1 MKNSAPMPR
10 RPLCQ
15 FISAVHAAC
24 IMSSET
30 QKARPTGKST
40 EGMLESEAKFSF
52 AMLPLL
58 EPRVR
63 ETLVCTEKTAKRHKW
78 GEKQKARPKGVH
90 AQ

>member
-1 MKNSAPMPR
+1 MKNLAPMPR

-30 QKARPTGKST
+30 QKATGKSS

-52 AMLPLL
+52 AML
-58 EPRVR
+58 EPR
-63 ETLVCTEKTAKRHKW
+63 
-78 GEKQKARPKGVH
+78 G
-90 AQ
+90 

>member
-58 EPRVR
+58 EPRVMRLGR
-63 ETLVCTEKTAKRHKW
+63 ERSSTFVFVFVFADQT
-78 GEKQKARPKGVH
+78 RP
-90 AQ
+90 

>member
-30 QKARPTGKST
+30 QKATGKSS
-40 EGMLESEAKFSF
+40 EGMLGIPRERSEI
-52 AMLPLL
+52 LICD
-58 EPRVR
+58 VG
-63 ETLVCTEKTAKRHKW
+63 T
-78 GEKQKARPKGVH
+78 
-90 AQ
+90 

>member
-52 AMLPLL
+52 AML
-58 EPRVR
+58 EPR
-63 ETLVCTEKTAKRHKW
+63 
-78 GEKQKARPKGVH
+78 G
-90 AQ
+90 